1 MIASIAALCLMTAEL
16 LASELLFGHFLER
29 RSFFLGA
36 LSRFFRNMSC
46 SGALDGDHIQPCY
59 RFGFRL

>member
-29 RSFFLGA
+29 RSFFWARYLGSSAICLA
-36 LSRFFRNMSC
+36 LVLWTAKSEAKRS
-46 SGALDGDHIQPCY
+46 
-59 RFGFRL
+59 